1 MRNKKK
7 GNLDGCVHEV
17 ELYIKN
23 ITDKFGSFEYAPSKI
38 NYDPKKEEEQ
48 IKILY
53 PKVKLI
59 DLTFRYLTAGPW
71 TQRGSWRGFRGSM
84 AVIKVKL
91 IKVLWSLNGLI
102 WMV

>member
-23 ITDKFGSFEYAPSKI
+23 ITDKFGAFEYAPSKI

-48 IKILY
+48 IKIIY
-53 PKVKLI
+53 PKVKKI
-59 DLTFRYLTAGPW
+59 DLLFFFIIIFFHRKDYY
-71 TQRGSWRGFRGSM
+71 
-84 AVIKVKL
+84 
-91 IKVLWSLNGLI
+91 
-102 WMV
+102 

>member
-17 ELYIKN
+17 ELYMKN
-23 ITDKFGSFEYAPSKI
+23 ITDKFGWFEYAPTKI

-53 PKVKLI
+53 PKVKNESPKMI
-59 DLTFRYLTAGPW
+59 FKNDL
-71 TQRGSWRGFRGSM
+71 
-84 AVIKVKL
+84 
-91 IKVLWSLNGLI
+91 
-102 WMV
+102 

>member
-23 ITDKFGSFEYAPSKI
+23 IVDRFGGFEYAPPKI

-53 PKVKLI
+53 PKV
-59 DLTFRYLTAGPW
+59 R
-71 TQRGSWRGFRGSM
+71 
-84 AVIKVKL
+84 VK
-91 IKVLWSLNGLI
+91 S
-102 WMV
+102 

>member
-53 PKVKLI
+53 PKVKII

-71 TQRGSWRGFRGSM
+71 TSKGVRGEGLGGPWRS
-84 AVIKVKL
+84 
-91 IKVLWSLNGLI
+91 
-102 WMV
+102 

>member
-23 ITDKFGSFEYAPSKI
+23 ISDKFGAFEYAPTKI

-53 PKVKLI
+53 PKV
-59 DLTFRYLTAGPW
+59 R
-71 TQRGSWRGFRGSM
+71 R
-84 AVIKVKL
+84 
-91 IKVLWSLNGLI
+91 
-102 WMV
+102 

>member
-1 MRNKKK
+1 MKLILILFVLKICRIPLKDVFLYSNEPPVFMRNKKK

-23 ITDKFGSFEYAPSKI
+23 ISDKFGAFEYAPTKI

-53 PKVKLI
+53 PKV
-59 DLTFRYLTAGPW
+59 R
-71 TQRGSWRGFRGSM
+71 R
-84 AVIKVKL
+84 
-91 IKVLWSLNGLI
+91 
-102 WMV
+102 

>member
-23 ITDKFGSFEYAPSKI
+23 ITEKFGAFEYAPSKI

-53 PKVKLI
+53 PKVKI
-59 DLTFRYLTAGPW
+59 SFFFSS
-71 TQRGSWRGFRGSM
+71 GSSIND
-84 AVIKVKL
+84 AVALVGKVCKDF
-91 IKVLWSLNGLI
+91 VTTVANP
-102 WMV
+102 